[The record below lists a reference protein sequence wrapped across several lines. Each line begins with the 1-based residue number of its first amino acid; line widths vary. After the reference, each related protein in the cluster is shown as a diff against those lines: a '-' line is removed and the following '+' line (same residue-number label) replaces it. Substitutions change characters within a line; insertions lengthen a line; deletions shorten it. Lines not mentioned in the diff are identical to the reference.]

1 MRMSLA
7 KRDFGGASAFALF
20 ATEQIM
26 KYLTF
31 ICTLTV
37 LIATIAPAKIVFQSY
52 RDGKSE
58 LYVMEDNGS
67 NLQRLTHSQLG
78 YSHPTWSPDGKQIVF
93 NRDIGQNNVQQHE
106 VFLINAD
113 GTAEHQLT
121 HHSAPDTVATGAWSP
136 DGHSIVF
143 SSNRSGDRE
152 IYVMDIESGDIRQ
165 LTNDGGTG
173 ASWAPNGKYIAFER
187 SAALFGRNIWVMSAD
202 GRNQKPLLPAP
213 KHMVTRFAPR
223 WAPDSTRILFTESAY
238 DAAAEGFKILSTQV
252 MIRHKNL
259 DTQQRVKLPK
269 AWRIHFTC
277 WISNDEIV
285 FSADETGIRT
295 KKHGNYDIYRY
306 HLRTQEI
313 TKLTNHPEV
322 DYTPHWAPGPL
333 SVSPVGKLGT
343 QWGKVK

>member
-1 MRMSLA
+1 
-7 KRDFGGASAFALF
+7 
-20 ATEQIM
+20 M

-31 ICTLTV
+31 ICALTV
-37 LIATIAPAKIVFQSY
+37 LMATIAPAKIVFQSY
-52 RDGKSE
+52 RDGKGE

-67 NLQRLTHSQLG
+67 NLRRLTHSQLG
-78 YSHPTWSPDGKQIVF
+78 YSRPTWSPDGKQIVF
-93 NRDIGQNNVQQHE
+93 TRDIGQNNVQQHE

-113 GTAEHQLT
+113 GTAERQLT
-121 HHSAPDTVATGAWSP
+121 NHPGLDTSTTWAPNGRHLAFTSSRTGRWQI
-136 DGHSIVF
+136 HL
-143 SSNRSGDRE
+143 
-152 IYVMDIESGDIRQ
+152 MDMENGTIKQ

-173 ASWAPNGKYIAFER
+173 PAWSPDGKYIAFER

-202 GRNQKPLLPAP
+202 GRNQKPLLPTP

-252 MIRHKNL
+252 MIRHRNL

-277 WISNDEIV
+277 WISQDEIV

-313 TKLTNHPEV
+313 TKLTDHPEV
-322 DYTPHWAPGPL
+322 DYSPHWAPGPL
-333 SVSPVGKLGT
+333 SVSPAGKLGT

>member
-1 MRMSLA
+1 
-7 KRDFGGASAFALF
+7 
-20 ATEQIM
+20 M

-37 LIATIAPAKIVFQSY
+37 LMATIAPAKIVFQSY
-52 RDGKSE
+52 RDGKGE

-67 NLQRLTHSQLG
+67 NLRRLTHSQLG
-78 YSHPTWSPDGKQIVF
+78 YSRPTWSPDGKQIVF

-106 VFLINAD
+106 LFLINAD
-113 GTAEHQLT
+113 GTAERQLT
-121 HHSAPDTVATGAWSP
+121 NHPGLDTSTTWAPNGRYLAFTSSRTGRWQI
-136 DGHSIVF
+136 HL
-143 SSNRSGDRE
+143 
-152 IYVMDIESGDIRQ
+152 MDMENGTIKQ

-173 ASWAPNGKYIAFER
+173 PAWSPDGKYIAFER

-202 GRNQKPLLPAP
+202 GRNQKPLLPTP

-252 MIRHKNL
+252 MIRHRNL

-277 WISNDEIV
+277 WISQDEIV

-313 TKLTNHPEV
+313 TKLTDHPEV
-322 DYTPHWAPGPL
+322 DYSPHWVPGPL
-333 SVSPVGKLGT
+333 AVSPAGKLGT

>member
-1 MRMSLA
+1 
-7 KRDFGGASAFALF
+7 
-20 ATEQIM
+20 M

-31 ICTLTV
+31 ICALTV
-37 LIATIAPAKIVFQSY
+37 LIATIAPAKIVFKSY
-52 RDGKSE
+52 RDGNGE
-58 LYVMEDNGS
+58 LYVMDDDGS
-67 NLQRLTHSQLG
+67 NRRRLTH
-78 YSHPTWSPDGKQIVF
+78 HPRSDGSPSWSPDGKQILF
-93 NRDIGQNNVQQHE
+93 HRNISQTEVQQYE
-106 VFLINAD
+106 VFLMNAA
-113 GTAEHQLT
+113 GGNERQLT
-121 HHSAPDTVATGAWSP
+121 HHPALDTVATGAWSP

-152 IYVMDIESGDIRQ
+152 IYVMDIESGALRQ

-173 ASWAPNGKYIAFER
+173 ASWSPDGKYIAFEK
-187 SAALFGRNIWVMSAD
+187 SSALFGRNIWVMSAE

-213 KHMVTRFAPR
+213 KDMVTRFAPR

-252 MIRHKNL
+252 MIRHRNL

-306 HLRTQEI
+306 HLRTQQI
-313 TKLTNHPEV
+313 TKLTDHPEV

-333 SVSPVGKLGT
+333 AVSPAGKLGT

>member
-7 KRDFGGASAFALF
+7 ARDFGGASAFALF
-20 ATEQIM
+20 ATEHIM

-37 LIATIAPAKIVFQSY
+37 LMATIAPAKIVFQSY
-52 RDGKSE
+52 RDGKGE

-67 NLQRLTHSQLG
+67 NLRRLTHSQLG
-78 YSHPTWSPDGKQIVF
+78 YSRPTWSPDGKQIVF
-93 NRDIGQNNVQQHE
+93 NRDIGQNNVQQYE
-106 VFLINAD
+106 LFLINAD
-113 GTAEHQLT
+113 GTAERQLT
-121 HHSAPDTVATGAWSP
+121 NHPGLDTSTTWAPNGRHLAFTSSRTGRWQI
-136 DGHSIVF
+136 HL
-143 SSNRSGDRE
+143 
-152 IYVMDIESGDIRQ
+152 MDMENGTIKQ

-173 ASWAPNGKYIAFER
+173 PAWSPDGKYIAFER

-202 GRNQKPLLPAP
+202 GRNQKPLLPTP

-252 MIRHKNL
+252 MIRHRNL

-277 WISNDEIV
+277 WISQDEIV

-313 TKLTNHPEV
+313 TKLTDHPEV

-333 SVSPVGKLGT
+333 AVSPVGKLGT